1 MNLSRRRF
9 FGIRGQSA
17 PAPEEP
23 RVPQVA
29 VVGDA
34 CLPRRGIDCRVCGE
48 TCESSAIRFAPR
60 LGGPPLPLID
70 AAACTGCADC
80 LAPCPADAITLRPA
94 APPVA
99 EAA

>member
-9 FGIRGQSA
+9 FGFRNPPPHRDEGEA
-17 PAPEEP
+17 GL
-23 RVPQVA
+23 PQVA

-48 TCESSAIRFAPR
+48 RCESAAIRFAPR
-60 LGGPPLPLID
+60 LGGPPLPLVD
-70 AAACTGCADC
+70 PAACTGCADC
-80 LAPCPADAITLRPA
+80 LASCPAQALSLI
-94 APPVA
+94 PVPSA